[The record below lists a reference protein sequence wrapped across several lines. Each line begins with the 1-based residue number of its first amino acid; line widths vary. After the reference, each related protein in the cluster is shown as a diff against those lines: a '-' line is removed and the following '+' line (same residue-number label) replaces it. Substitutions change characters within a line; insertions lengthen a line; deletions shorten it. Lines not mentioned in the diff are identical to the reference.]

1 MRPIQKTM
9 FPTVLF
15 RLTAGSL
22 PSAIMGSC
30 AIYPVINDSRL
41 NPGRGIYFLR
51 QIIDSPA

>member
-41 NPGRGIYFLR
+41 NPDRGIYFLR